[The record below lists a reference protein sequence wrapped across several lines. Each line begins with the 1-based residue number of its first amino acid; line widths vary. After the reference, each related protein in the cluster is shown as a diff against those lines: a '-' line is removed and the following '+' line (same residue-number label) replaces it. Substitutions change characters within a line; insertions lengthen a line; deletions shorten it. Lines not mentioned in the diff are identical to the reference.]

1 MTKKD
6 ILEDVLESSE
16 IVEEFMEKLL
26 LKQAK
31 GKNFR
36 LC

>member
-1 MTKKD
+1 MAKKD
-6 ILEDVLESSE
+6 ILEDVLERRE
-16 IVEEFMEKLL
+16 IVEGIAEKML
-26 LKQAK
+26 LKQAA